1 MIESLSHEEEKKKNI
16 GIPYRLKEELNYTP
30 IKDVRNL
37 FRLEKEP
44 KAIKD
49 WILGTLLSMEKKKLI
64 INQ

>member
-1 MIESLSHEEEKKKNI
+1 MKKKKIYIYI
-16 GIPYRLKEELNYTP
+16 GIPFRLKEELNYTP

-49 WILGTLLSMEKKKLI
+49 
-64 INQ
+64 

>member
-49 WILGTLLSMEKKKLI
+49 
-64 INQ
+64 

>member
-1 MIESLSHEEEKKKNI
+1 MIESLSHEEEEEKKNI
-16 GIPYRLKEELNYTP
+16 GIPFRLKEELNYTP

-49 WILGTLLSMEKKKLI
+49 
-64 INQ
+64 